1 MKYAVDK
8 IEDNIVTCENIE
20 TKKKIE
26 INVNDLPR
34 NIKDGS
40 IIVFENN
47 QYKVDESEE
56 KLRRLSILEKFNKL
70 KKK

>member
-8 IEDNIVTCENIE
+8 IEDNIATCENIE
-20 TKKKIE
+20 TKEKIE

-40 IIVFENN
+40 IIIFENN